1 VPGASS
7 IMAIAMCKVMQAVVS
22 VIGCRRLVEIGD
34 VSEMVVCG
42 ENVGIE
48 GRFTKVLDLR

>member
-1 VPGASS
+1 
-7 IMAIAMCKVMQAVVS
+7 MAIAMCKVMQAVVS

-48 GRFTKVLDLR
+48 GRFTEVLDLR